1 MLSHGTSLHS
11 INFTST
17 SLNCEK
23 WQNPRA
29 TAYIQH
35 HLRQTGKTENKNHM
49 IWQPGPN
56 YRFNLIA
63 IHWEKHSQGIIF
75 LHKCPFSLSYNK
87 STVSVLDILVWTTSK
102 LKVKVI
108 SQNALLTSFFIF
120 KWRAR
125 NATILKLLNS
135 MPYTNTQPK
144 IYTVTDVSTRE
155 ITVLYPWSQYDSG
168 GWPVD
173 MFQFA
178 RNLASCFVA
187 ERGSHKTEENKR
199 KRAFISSHFYWCYK
213 SNFSIRN

>member
-56 YRFNLIA
+56 YRLNLIA
-63 IHWEKHSQGIIF
+63 IHWEKHSQGITF

-87 STVSVLDILVWTTSK
+87 STVSVLHILVWTTSK

-108 SQNALLTSFFIF
+108 SQNALLTSVQNAFFFLNGEQEMLQFWNYSTPCHIQIH
-120 KWRAR
+120 
-125 NATILKLLNS
+125 NLKS
-135 MPYTNTQPK
+135 VQ
-144 IYTVTDVSTRE
+144 
-155 ITVLYPWSQYDSG
+155 
-168 GWPVD
+168 
-173 MFQFA
+173 
-178 RNLASCFVA
+178 
-187 ERGSHKTEENKR
+187 
-199 KRAFISSHFYWCYK
+199 
-213 SNFSIRN
+213 